1 MQLLQSVTATLCSE
15 ESSQWQCQFSTDTEP
30 AILAIQFFLVGEFI
44 CYNVIMSA
52 SPHSFFLD
60 VIASLAIVVA
70 CQLPFLDA
78 IASLPSSTSVC
89 NQFEF

>member
-60 VIASLAIVVA
+60 VIASL
-70 CQLPFLDA
+70 QLGL
-78 IASLPSSTSVC
+78 SLFVHI
-89 NQFEF
+89 

>member
-52 SPHSFFLD
+52 SPQFFLD

-78 IASLPSSTSVC
+78 IASLPSSMSVH

>member
-44 CYNVIMSA
+44 CYCEAQARVRQGWQGWARMGKDGQGKGQARI
-52 SPHSFFLD
+52 
-60 VIASLAIVVA
+60 VKGCSLKG
-70 CQLPFLDA
+70 P
-78 IASLPSSTSVC
+78 
-89 NQFEF
+89 